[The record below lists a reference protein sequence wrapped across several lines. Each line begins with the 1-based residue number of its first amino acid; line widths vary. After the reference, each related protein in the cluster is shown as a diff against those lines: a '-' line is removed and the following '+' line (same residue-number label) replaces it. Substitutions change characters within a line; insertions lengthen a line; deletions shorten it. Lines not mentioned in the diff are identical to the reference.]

1 MSKRDVFMLPKRI
14 YAEINLDAICKNV
27 EETKKIVG
35 NGVDVLAIIKAD
47 AYGHGALRTAK
58 ALSEIGISHFGVAT
72 AEEAMQLR
80 KNGID
85 GRILILDY
93 TFEECYSELIENDI
107 TSTVFEYSHA
117 KKLNDIASVHG
128 KKADIHIKLDTGMGR
143 IGFIP
148 SEESFETIKRISKL
162 DNIRISGI
170 YTHFACA
177 DMSDKSMTYRQIESF
192 DSFCEKLEKG
202 GVHIPVKHLCN
213 SAGIMEFSSA
223 YANMVRNG
231 IITYGLYPSDEVDK
245 SKINLIPAMSIK
257 SHIVFVKEVGKDFTV
272 SYGST
277 YVTKGK
283 TKIATV
289 PIGYADG
296 YPRALSNKGKVLIRG
311 KFAPIIGRICMDQM
325 MVDVTDIDGV
335 EQGDVVT
342 VVGKDGC
349 NTITV
354 EELANASNSFN
365 YEFVCNVNK
374 RVPRVYIKN
383 GKVSEIVDLIK

>member
-1 MSKRDVFMLPKRI
+1 MLPKRI
-14 YAEINLDAICKNV
+14 YAEINLDAICNNV
-27 EETKKIVG
+27 KETKKLVG
-35 NGVDVLAIIKAD
+35 KNVDVLAIIKAD

-58 ALSEIGISHFGVAT
+58 ALSEMGINHFGVAT

-85 GRILILDY
+85 GNILILDY
-93 TFEECYSELIENDI
+93 TFEECYSELIENNI

-117 KKLNDIASVHG
+117 KKLNDIAGILG

-148 SEESFETIKRISKL
+148 SDESFQIIKKISEL
-162 DNIRISGI
+162 ENITVSGI

-177 DMSDKSMTYRQIESF
+177 DITDKTMTYRQIELF
-192 DSFCEKLEKG
+192 DSFCKKLEDG
-202 GVHIPVKHLCN
+202 GISIPVKHLCN

-231 IITYGLYPSDEVDK
+231 IITYGLYPSEEVDK
-245 SKINLIPAMSIK
+245 TKINLTPAMSIK
-257 SHIVFVKEVGKDFTV
+257 SHVVYVKEVDENFTV
-272 SYGST
+272 SYGAT
-277 YVTKGK
+277 YVTGGK
-283 TKIATV
+283 TKIATI

-296 YPRALSNKGKVLIRG
+296 YPRSLSNKGRVLIKG
-311 KFAPIIGRICMDQM
+311 KSAPIIGRVCMDQM
-325 MVDVTDIDGV
+325 MVDVTEIDDV
-335 EQGDVVT
+335 KQGDVVT
-342 VVGKDGC
+342 IVGTDGKEK
-349 NTITV
+349 ITV
-354 EELANASNSFN
+354 EELSNMSGSFN